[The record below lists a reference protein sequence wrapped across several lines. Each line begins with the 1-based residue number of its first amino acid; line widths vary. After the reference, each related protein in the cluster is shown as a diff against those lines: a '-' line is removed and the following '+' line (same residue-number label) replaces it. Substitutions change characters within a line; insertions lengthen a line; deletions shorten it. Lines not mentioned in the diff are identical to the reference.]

1 MAPGRTAAEIELWL
15 INYLADLLDISPDQ
29 IDPTSNF
36 DEYGLDSALA
46 VSLTGDLEDWLGTK
60 INPTLLYNFTTI
72 ADLSANLGNE
82 SA

>member
-1 MAPGRTAAEIELWL
+1 
-15 INYLADLLDISPDQ
+15 LLDISADQ

-72 ADLSANLGNE
+72 ADLSANLGHDE
-82 SA
+82 